1 MKKLLA
7 LILTVCL
14 LAALSACG
22 STETQATEAP
32 VSEPPAPAAQETPVP
47 EEPVSFVSDD
57 LGAPVIL
64 NIQNI
69 TETYPAPDGTDRVIL
84 TFGFDDVNVYLYS
97 NDAAAEAINQF
108 LAMQDEIYY
117 SGTGIGDGINAILE
131 MATDN
136 YALVQDH
143 DAGLNMEFSSMR
155 TAYVDRADSR
165 VIALRYRVNSYTGG
179 AHGLYADRAYVFD
192 TATGRT
198 LSFDDL
204 ATDRAALEN
213 LLLNKMYDTLQN
225 DVRYKPIFDYMTAF
239 KAGED
244 LDDELRALFREGSW
258 TLNEEGLVV
267 FSDIYEIGSYAD
279 GIVRFTLPYEELD
292 GVLNEAWLPVARAE
306 GGELRIMEIDEQ
318 GSTSVHLLDKV
329 SISDKGSE
337 FRVFA
342 DGTVYDVSIISVT
355 YISDD
360 VGYYQTETHWYCSY
374 LSNLGVQVQ
383 TVIPEGMPD
392 LMIRCRD
399 ENGKARSYLITESGE
414 DGSVVL
420 LEEDHVVAVG

>member
-1 MKKLLA
+1 MKKTSAIILA
-7 LILTVCL
+7 VCL
-14 LAALSACG
+14 LAALAACG
-22 STETQATEAP
+22 SGDIYIHDTPATQAP
-32 VSEPPAPAAQETPVP
+32 VPEVESTPVP
-47 EEPVSFVSDD
+47 EEPVSFVSEE
-57 LGAPVIL
+57 LGVPVIL

-84 TFGFDDVNVYLYS
+84 TFGFDDVNVYLQS
-97 NDAAAEAINQF
+97 NPEAAEAINQV
-108 LAMQDEIYY
+108 LATEDELYY
-117 SGTGIGDGINAILE
+117 SGTGNGDGLNAILE

-136 YALVQDH
+136 FALVQDH

-155 TAYVDRADSR
+155 SAYVDRADSR

-179 AHGLYADRAYVFD
+179 AHGVYMDRAYIFD
-192 TATGRT
+192 TESGRA

-204 ATDRAALEN
+204 SDDRAALEQ
-213 LLLNKMYDTLQN
+213 LLLEKMYDTLHN

-239 KAGED
+239 KSDED
-244 LDDELRALFREGSW
+244 LDDELKALFREGSW
-258 TLNEEGLVV
+258 TLNADGLVV

-279 GIVRFTLPYEELD
+279 GIVRFTVPYEELD
-292 GVLNEAWLPVARAE
+292 GVLNESLLPMERPE
-306 GGELRIMEIDEQ
+306 GGELHIMGIDGE
-318 GSTSVHLLDKV
+318 GAYNVHLLDKV
-329 SISDKGSE
+329 RISNRGQE

-360 VGYYQTETHWYCSY
+360 VGFYQTETHWYCSY

-399 ENGKARSYLITESGE
+399 ESGSLHSYLFTQSAE

-420 LEEDHVVAVG
+420 LEEDNVVAVG